1 MHAGFDQSELE
12 SAAHAALHCGA
23 TRQNAEVVAAHGE
36 ADLNFGGA
44 TDIQMGP
51 CLDIAAEFAQIA
63 DFASKQEAGAG
74 DCDLGESV
82 ARMARGDATFG
93 GLVLG

>member
-1 MHAGFDQSELE
+1 MA
-12 SAAHAALHCGA
+12 
-23 TRQNAEVVAAHGE
+23 
-36 ADLNFGGA
+36 
-44 TDIQMGP
+44 DIQMGP